1 MWVLADVVS
10 DVHLATMTSPGPCR
24 PGPSWAMERPKV

>member
-24 PGPSWAMERPKV
+24 PGPWAMERPKV